1 MADAVPM
8 AERDSYDWAYS
19 MVDSSRV
26 STFVISILLIVY
38 GSFRS
43 LNLEQENKEKS
54 KEKEK
59 EAYTNGT
66 AQPGSPSAPEQE
78 QNVQTIDSC
87 QAMFL
92 PIGASI
98 SLLIMFLFFDS
109 LQMVFAVCTAILAT
123 VAFAFLLLPMCQYL
137 CRPFVHNQKMS
148 FGCCGRFTPPE
159 IMAFCLS
166 FLLVCIWVLTGHWL
180 LMDALGMGLCVAFI
194 ALVRL
199 PSLKVSTL
207 LLVGLLVYDVFW
219 VFFSSYIFN
228 TNVMVKV
235 ATRPAENPVGVLAKK
250 LHLTGLV
257 RDAPKLS
264 LPGKL
269 VFPSMQNSGH
279 FSMLGLGDIVMP
291 GLLLCF
297 VLRYDAYRK
306 TQFVIDSGLP
316 PPATYYN
323 RITYFHCSLLGYF
336 LGLLTATVSSEVF
349 KAAQPALLYLVPF
362 TLLPLFTMAYLK
374 GDLRRMWFEPFEAT
388 KPPKYVDV

>member
-1 MADAVPM
+1 
-8 AERDSYDWAYS
+8 

-43 LNLEQENKEKS
+43 LNMEQES

-59 EAYTNGT
+59 EKEKSGNFGTSPNASPNGQT
-66 AQPGSPSAPEQE
+66 EADNGM
-78 QNVQTIDSC
+78 QTIDTC
-87 QAMFL
+87 QALFL

-98 SLLIMFLFFDS
+98 SLLVMFLFFDS

-137 CRPFVHNQKMS
+137 LRPCYTNNKIS
-148 FGCCGRFTPPE
+148 FGCCGRFTPAE

-166 FLLVCIWVLTGHWL
+166 FCIVCIWVLTGHWL

-219 VFFSSYIFN
+219 VFFSSYIFS

-235 ATRPAENPVGVLAKK
+235 ATRPADNPVGVFAKK
-250 LHLTGLV
+250 LHLSGLV

-269 VFPSMQNSGH
+269 VFPSMHSSGN

-297 VLRYDAYRK
+297 VLRYDAHRK
-306 TQFVIDSGLP
+306 TLLSGVEVGLP
-316 PPATYYN
+316 PPATYYS
-323 RITYFHCSLLGYF
+323 RITYFHCSLIGYF

-349 KAAQPALLYLVPF
+349 RAAQPALLYLVPF
-362 TLLPLFTMAYLK
+362 TLLPLVTMAYLK
-374 GDLRRMWFEPFEAT
+374 GDLRRMWSEPFRPSPT
-388 KPPKYVDV
+388 PKQFMDV